1 MNLVETL
8 KGFDTLRQDAIQ
20 QEKDFKEGKRTEAP
34 TTSVKSV
41 DMMEK
46 VLRNFYGDVSKGKA
60 SISEAIST
68 TDTIKLIPKVIEGQ
82 LREAAEPQYLA
93 TNFFKTIN
101 VDGNSG
107 TVYVVPVVGELTA
120 TEVAEGGRY
129 NEDAVD
135 MNTFENSMIE
145 VRVKKIGTKV
155 SITEE
160 AIADSSWDVL
170 GMNIR
175 KMGRAMARYK
185 EDWAFNNFSDHGH
198 VIFDNNRRTQIPELG
213 TTGRN
218 HNGDYNDTLSTED
231 FLDMVLGLMGNGFN
245 PTDIIM
251 HPLTW
256 VVFARNSMIGNGL
269 SYGAFGGQQVHPWGA
284 TQGTN
289 GFAGLP
295 SEQGPQRFI
304 MSPDQ
309 VQGRLPMPITVNF
322 SPFVKFDKVTRK
334 FDMYCIDREEVGVIA
349 QRDAL
354 STDNWTDPERDI
366 RLLKCKE
373 RYGIGIINNGR
384 AITVARNIAVAPSYP
399 IPPSV
404 VIATKEE
411 A

>member
-20 QEKDFKEGKRTEAP
+20 QEKEFKEGKRTEAP

-93 TNFFKTIN
+93 ANFFKTIN

-198 VIFDNNRRTQIPELG
+198 VIFDNNRRAQIPELG

-218 HNGDYNDTLSTED
+218 QNGDYNDTLSTED

-309 VQGRLPMPITVNF
+309 VQGRLPMPIMVNF

-384 AITVARNIAVAPSYP
+384 AITVSRNIAVAPSYP